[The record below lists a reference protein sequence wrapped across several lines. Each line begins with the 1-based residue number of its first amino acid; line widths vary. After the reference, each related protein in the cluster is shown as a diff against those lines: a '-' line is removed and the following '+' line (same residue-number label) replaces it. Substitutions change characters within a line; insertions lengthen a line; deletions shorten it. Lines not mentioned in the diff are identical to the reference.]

1 MSGKRRI
8 AWIDIAKAIGII
20 AVVVGH
26 AYPEHDTFYNVL
38 YWWHMPLFFMIG
50 GFFLRPLQVGQFK
63 TFAQHK
69 LVPLLREYFGFGLF
83 LTLVSAWVTPEK
95 RQGLAQGLSDLLYGG
110 THLNGVLSAFWYMTV
125 YLLAVTLLTVIISFV
140 PQNWLRW
147 LIITVAFLVGTAY
160 SNAGDLF
167 GFALPGDAD
176 VTLCA
181 LFYMYAG
188 RELFRYQRQR
198 LRSNWWLSV
207 IVALSSAGIMAQQLG
222 VIDLHLYMKSHE
234 ITSQSLALILPLIL
248 CSAIFMLAYWLQFTP
263 FVNGLTFVGKHT
275 MIIMYLHKL
284 VFAIFERLAGG
295 SWLLLAIA
303 GLMIPIMVM
312 VSFERLKESRQRL
325 FWLTPRLQ

>member
-1 MSGKRRI
+1 MAGKRRI

-26 AYPEHDTFYNVL
+26 AYPEHDTFYKVL

-50 GFFLRPLQVGQFK
+50 GFFLRPLQLGQFK

-69 LVPLLREYFGFGLF
+69 LIPLLREYFGFGLF
-83 LTLVSAWVTPEK
+83 LTLISAWVTPN
-95 RQGLAQGLSDLLYGG
+95 RWQGLGQGLADLIYGG

-125 YLLAVTLLTVIISFV
+125 YILALVLLTVIISFV

-147 LIITVAFLVGTAY
+147 VIVTAAFLLGTAY
-160 SNAGDLF
+160 SNAPALF
-167 GFALPGDAD
+167 GFSLPGDAD

-198 LRSNWWLSV
+198 LHSKWWLGVV
-207 IVALSSAGIMAQQLG
+207 IGLSSVGIMAQQSG
-222 VIDLHLYMKSHE
+222 VFDLRLYLKSHE
-234 ITSQSLALILPLIL
+234 ITSRSLALILPLIL
-248 CSAIFMLAYWLQFTP
+248 CSAIFMLAYWLQHTP
-263 FVNGLTFVGKHT
+263 LVDGLTFIGKHT

-284 VFAIFERLAGG
+284 VFAIFQQLTDG
-295 SWLLLAIA
+295 SWLLLAVA
-303 GLMIPIMVM
+303 GIMVPLMVM
-312 VSFERLKESRQRL
+312 VLHERLRESQQRL